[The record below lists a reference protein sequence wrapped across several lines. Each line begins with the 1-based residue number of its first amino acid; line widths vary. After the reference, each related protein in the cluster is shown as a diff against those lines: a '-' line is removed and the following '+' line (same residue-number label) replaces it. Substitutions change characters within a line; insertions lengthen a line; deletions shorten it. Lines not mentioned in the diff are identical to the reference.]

1 MLCASA
7 YTAADYAKFGLFK
20 NKCFK
25 WGYFPEVRKYD
36 DIDYLIQNKKNN
48 SILWCGRFIDWKHPE
63 KAVLVAEYLKK
74 RGIEFQ
80 LNMIGTGDQVE
91 TIKCLIKKKN
101 LENEINL
108 LGSMPQEEV
117 RMYMEKSEIF
127 LFTSDFQ
134 EGWGAVLNEAMNSG
148 CACVA
153 SHAIGSA
160 PYLLQNEKNG
170 IIFPNECNNILFEKV
185 EDLMLNEKKR
195 KKLALNAYDSM
206 HNLWNA
212 KIAVNRFLNLAE
224 TLLNGGNVI
233 LPESG
238 PCSRPENLQN
248 NWWYINEK

>member
-1 MLCASA
+1 MI
-7 YTAADYAKFGLFK
+7 TNTDR
-20 NKCFK
+20 
-25 WGYFPEVRKYD
+25 YFIERKYHD
-36 DIDYLIQNKKNN
+36 
-48 SILWCGRFIDWKHPE
+48 PE
-63 KAVLVAEYLKK
+63 KEFDSFRRMAYH
-74 RGIEFQ
+74 GIGYIDESGLDEQ
-80 LNMIGTGDQVE
+80 GLLEG
-91 TIKCLIKKKN
+91 LKN